1 MKKLLLVLFISFG
14 LIGSANAVSSPNDFY
29 TSTCTAE
36 QSTGFTWENY
46 DWKKVTFKPGEKYE
60 VIKVDPANLDNPFI
74 CEQSLDKDNI
84 YKYYYDSD
92 NTLSQFGCYSI
103 KTLGAED
110 YGRRNDCR
118 EWWTT
123 YPKED
128 GELIPKT
135 KQLNSV
141 SCRAYDFNFSP
152 DGWFHTGNVNIQTED
167 IVEYKDSLFVE
178 IGKCSTGNFTS
189 AFDSPSLDS
198 EWQELDKKD
207 DGETFYLALDSIKK
221 VDGFIN
227 YWYMR
232 DYADNEIMGP
242 IRSEKIL
249 VQGDCSVQ
257 RINHLSHHVF
267 KKPKG
272 IDIEMSFDNE
282 PPEWQYVKPGT
293 FGGWLLNLNCSLEE
307 RMGSMSSIERK
318 EFIEQI
324 KKL

>member
-1 MKKLLLVLFISFG
+1 MKKLLLILFISLG
-14 LIGSANAVSSPNDFY
+14 LIGSANAVSSLNDFY

-60 VIKVDPANLDNPFI
+60 VIKVDPAKLGNPFI

-84 YKYYYDSD
+84 YKHYFDSD

-103 KTLGAED
+103 KTLGAKD

-152 DGWFHTGNVNIQTED
+152 DGWFHTGNVNIRTED

-178 IGKCSTGNFTS
+178 VGKCSTGNFKS
-189 AFDSPSLDS
+189 NKIAPSLDS
-198 EWQELDKKD
+198 HWQELKKD
-207 DGETFYLALDSIKK
+207 ASGSAYYLALDSIKK
-221 VDGFIN
+221 IDGYVN

-232 DYADNEIMGP
+232 DYADNEKMGP

-249 VQGDCSVQ
+249 VQGDCSAQ
-257 RINHLSHHVF
+257 RINRISYHLF

-272 IDIEMSFDNE
+272 IDIEMSFDTE
-282 PPEWQYVKPGT
+282 SPEW
-293 FGGWLLNLNCSLEE
+293 LNLKPETIGEFVLNLSCSLEE
-307 RMGSMSSIERK
+307 KMRPMSFLEQK
-318 EFIEQI
+318 EFIGQI

>member
-1 MKKLLLVLFISFG
+1 MKKLLLILFISLG

-60 VIKVDPANLDNPFI
+60 VIKVDPAKLDNPFL

-84 YKYYYDSD
+84 YKYYFDSD

-103 KTLGAED
+103 KTLGVED
-110 YGRRNDCR
+110 NGRRSDCR

-178 IGKCSTGNFTS
+178 IGKCSTGYFSS

-198 EWQELDKKD
+198 EWTELDKKD
-207 DGETFYLALDSIKK
+207 DGEAFYLALDSIKK

>member
-1 MKKLLLVLFISFG
+1 MKKLLLILFISLG

-60 VIKVDPANLDNPFI
+60 VIKVDPAKLDNPFI

-103 KTLGAED
+103 KTLGAKD

-178 IGKCSTGNFTS
+178 VGKCSTGNFKS
-189 AFDSPSLDS
+189 NKIAPSLDS
-198 EWQELDKKD
+198 HWQELKKD
-207 DGETFYLALDSIKK
+207 ASGSAYYLALDSIKK
-221 VDGFIN
+221 IDGYVN

-232 DYADNEIMGP
+232 DYADNEKMGP

-249 VQGDCSVQ
+249 VQGDCSAQ
-257 RINHLSHHVF
+257 RINRISYHLF

-272 IDIEMSFDNE
+272 IDIEMSFDTE
-282 PPEWQYVKPGT
+282 SPEW
-293 FGGWLLNLNCSLEE
+293 LNLKPETIGKFVLNLSCSLEE
-307 RMGSMSSIERK
+307 KMRPMSFLEQK
-318 EFIEQI
+318 EFIGQI

>member
-1 MKKLLLVLFISFG
+1 MKKLLLILFISLG
-14 LIGSANAVSSPNDFY
+14 SIGSANAVSSPNDFY

-84 YKYYYDSD
+84 YKYYFDND

-103 KTLGAED
+103 KTLSAQD
-110 YGRRNDCR
+110 NGRRNDCR

-152 DGWFHTGNVNIQTED
+152 DGWFHTGNVNIRTED

-178 IGKCSTGNFTS
+178 VGKCSTGNFKS
-189 AFDSPSLDS
+189 NKIAPSLDS
-198 EWQELDKKD
+198 HWQELKKD
-207 DGETFYLALDSIKK
+207 ASGSAYYLALDSIKK
-221 VDGFIN
+221 IDGYVN

-232 DYADNEIMGP
+232 DYADNEKMGP

-249 VQGDCSVQ
+249 VQGDCSAQ
-257 RINHLSHHVF
+257 RINRISYHLF

-272 IDIEMSFDNE
+272 IDIEMSFDTE
-282 PPEWQYVKPGT
+282 SPEW
-293 FGGWLLNLNCSLEE
+293 LNLKPETIGEFVLNLSCSLEE
-307 RMGSMSSIERK
+307 KMRPMSFLEQK
-318 EFIEQI
+318 EFIGQI